1 MTDDVEVIDLSVRHF
16 KRWVER
22 PFQCVSREAVSGGQ
36 LSVFE
41 PVAEPQRYLRAV
53 LPYLWCRWADKPE
66 WVQYKADEEATNLVW
81 AGLERFR
88 GVIRL
93 AVEKYGAKKSTFS

>member
-1 MTDDVEVIDLSVRHF
+1 M
-16 KRWVER
+16 
-22 PFQCVSREAVSGGQ
+22 
-36 LSVFE
+36 FE
-41 PVAEPQRYLRAV
+41 PVAEPQRYLRPV

-66 WVQYKADEEATNLVW
+66 WVQYKADEEATNPLW

-93 AVEKYGAKKSTFS
+93 AVEKYGAKKTTFF

>member
-1 MTDDVEVIDLSVRHF
+1 
-16 KRWVER
+16 
-22 PFQCVSREAVSGGQ
+22 
-36 LSVFE
+36 
-41 PVAEPQRYLRAV
+41 V

-66 WVQYKADEEATNLVW
+66 WVQYKADEEATNLLW

-93 AVEKYGAKKSTFS
+93 AVEKFGAKKTTFS